1 MDMIK
6 LTDIEIQNALLSIEG
21 WEMKKNGITK
31 NFVFENFKDTLATM
45 NRIGEAAEKMNHHPE
60 WFNVYNKL
68 DIRLSTH
75 DKGGITQLDIDLAKA
90 IEEIVKRQN
99 QEKR

>member
-1 MDMIK
+1 
-6 LTDIEIQNALLSIEG
+6 
-21 WEMKKNGITK
+21 MKKDGIIKT
-31 NFVFENFKDTLATM
+31 FVFENFKVALATM
-45 NRIGEAAEKMNHHPE
+45 NRIGEVAEEMNHHPE

-90 IEEIVKRQN
+90 IEEIVN
-99 QEKR
+99 S

>member
-1 MDMIK
+1 MNR
-6 LTDIEIQNALLSIEG
+6 LTEIEIQNALLSLEG
-21 WEMKKNGITK
+21 WEMEKDGIIK
-31 NFVFENFKDTLATM
+31 NFVFENFKDALATM
-45 NRIGEAAEKMNHHPE
+45 NKIGEVAEKMNHHPE

-90 IEEIVKRQN
+90 IEEIVN
-99 QEKR
+99 G